1 MNDSQPKDATLQE
14 TGALPVPTI
23 ADETESLPSNA
34 AFSSTAM
41 EILFTGLF
49 GLLFTSL
56 LLVAILE
63 YLTSLEST
71 FSSESILLI
80 ALTVL
85 SILCVLTV
93 LKTIYSRT
101 VMLRGRTDLV
111 PAEWGQLISLLIT
124 ENQSYNRAYLL
135 GSRKLDER
143 LNEQG
148 QSSQRLLESFLDLQG
163 ALDARDKEIERLR
176 SGGDVKVFQRFL
188 NRFIRVDKALVEMR
202 IEMAGSEN
210 EKNYRYLSKVMQDA
224 LEECGVEKY
233 EPIIGSD
240 YRDAGDQVS
249 DEVTVVSTTEMANDF
264 LIADIMSPG
273 YVILGEGKMTVI
285 QPAHVK
291 IYRLNADK
299 GEERVNG

>member
-1 MNDSQPKDATLQE
+1 MTDSQPKDATPQE
-14 TGALPVPTI
+14 MEALPVPTI
-23 ADETESLPSNA
+23 ADQTESVPPIP
-34 AFSSTAM
+34 AFSSSAM
-41 EILFTGLF
+41 EILFAGLF
-49 GLLFTSL
+49 GILFTSL

-71 FSSESILLI
+71 LSSESILLI
-80 ALTVL
+80 GLTVL
-85 SILCVLTV
+85 SILCVLSV
-93 LKTIYSRT
+93 LKTIFSRT
-101 VMLRGRTDLV
+101 VMLRGRTALV
-111 PAEWGQLISLLIT
+111 PEEWGQLISRLIT

-135 GSRKLDER
+135 GSRKLDEQ

-148 QSSQRLLESFLDLQG
+148 KSSQRLLESFLDLQG

-176 SGGDVKVFQRFL
+176 SGGDVKVFKRFL
-188 NRFIRVDKALVEMR
+188 NRFIRVDRALVEMR
-202 IEMAGSEN
+202 IEMADAEN

-233 EPIIGSD
+233 EPIVGSD

-249 DEVTVVSTTEMANDF
+249 DEVTVVATTEIANDF
-264 LIADIMSPG
+264 LIAEIMSPG

-285 QPAHVK
+285 QPAQVK

-299 GEERVNG
+299 GEERVSG

>member
-1 MNDSQPKDATLQE
+1 MNDSQPNDASQQE
-14 TGALPVPTI
+14 VEKLPASTV
-23 ADETESLPSNA
+23 ADETGSLPPIA
-34 AFSSTAM
+34 APSSTAM
-41 EILFTGLF
+41 EILFAGLF
-49 GLLFTSL
+49 GLLFMSL
-56 LLVAILE
+56 LLFAILE

-85 SILCVLTV
+85 SILCVLSV

-101 VMLRGRTDLV
+101 VMLRGRTALV
-111 PAEWGQLISLLIT
+111 PEEWGHLVSLLIT
-124 ENQSYNRAYLL
+124 ENQSYNKAYLL

-188 NRFIRVDKALVEMR
+188 NRFIRVDKALVEMT
-202 IEMAGSEN
+202 IEMADSEN

-233 EPIIGSD
+233 EPIVGSD

-249 DEVTVVSTTEMANDF
+249 DEVTVVATTEIANDF
-264 LIADIMSPG
+264 LIAETISPG

-285 QPAHVK
+285 QPAQVK
-291 IYRLNADK
+291 IYRLNAER

>member
-1 MNDSQPKDATLQE
+1 M
-14 TGALPVPTI
+14 
-23 ADETESLPSNA
+23 
-34 AFSSTAM
+34 
-41 EILFTGLF
+41 
-49 GLLFTSL
+49 
-56 LLVAILE
+56 
-63 YLTSLEST
+63 
-71 FSSESILLI
+71 
-80 ALTVL
+80 
-85 SILCVLTV
+85 
-93 LKTIYSRT
+93 
-101 VMLRGRTDLV
+101 
-111 PAEWGQLISLLIT
+111 
-124 ENQSYNRAYLL
+124 
-135 GSRKLDER
+135 
-143 LNEQG
+143 
-148 QSSQRLLESFLDLQG
+148 
-163 ALDARDKEIERLR
+163 
-176 SGGDVKVFQRFL
+176 FQRFL